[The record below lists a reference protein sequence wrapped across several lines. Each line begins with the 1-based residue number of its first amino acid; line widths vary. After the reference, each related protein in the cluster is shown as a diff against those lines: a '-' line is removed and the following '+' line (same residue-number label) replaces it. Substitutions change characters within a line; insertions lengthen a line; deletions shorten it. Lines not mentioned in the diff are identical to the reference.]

1 MLLVS
6 FVIGM
11 LMVISGCT
19 TDLKRQN
26 NGLLPEDVN
35 IEELINSLNASSSEA
50 LIARRSLLRQGTRAI
65 YHLVREV
72 NFANNTSNIRHKNMR
87 AARALRMLRIMET
100 PAAVGVC
107 RRLLLSDKQ
116 LTPTDS
122 RNALLTEAVA
132 YISENFSIKD
142 ARDTY
147 ISFLKEHKNK
157 YMGKK
162 YLREHWQTGWNADV
176 FRVDVTYGVPFFV
189 KHEDARLKDVL
200 ISLLTIVRTPTYR
213 GSAVWRLSE
222 NGYSLVVDP
231 LDASEGS
238 KWAGTLIN
246 ALKNSSID

>member
-6 FVIGM
+6 FVISG
-11 LMVISGCT
+11 LVSGCAT
-19 TDLKRQN
+19 GLRHQNHDL
-26 NGLLPEDVN
+26 LAEEVN
-35 IEELINSLNASSSEA
+35 IEDLINDLNASPSEA
-50 LIARRSLLRQGTRAI
+50 LIARSSLLRHKKRSI

-87 AARALRMLRIMET
+87 AARALRVLRIIET

-107 RRLLLSDKQ
+107 RQLLLSDKQ
-116 LTPTDS
+116 HTPTDS

-132 YISENFSIKD
+132 YISENFSLKD

-147 ISFLKEHKNK
+147 ISFLKEHKDK

-162 YLREHWQTGWNADV
+162 YLRKHWQTGWNADV
-176 FRVDVTYGVPFFV
+176 FRVDVTYGVPYFV
-189 KHEDARLKDVL
+189 KFEDRRLKDVL

-213 GSAVWRLSE
+213 GSAVWRLSGD
-222 NGYSLVVDP
+222 GYSLVVDP
-231 LDASEGS
+231 LDAPDGG

-246 ALKNSSID
+246 ALKKSNID